1 MPNFSRESPMRKNVP
16 VIWDPIR
23 WSSSWFDLFRYPVN
37 SRDGLPPY
45 ARAEAILGV
54 IKQLRKYRRSPG
66 LWVTVDAPG
75 RWYMDELKDTLASC
89 NQPVAISM
97 VGQEVSISDFFKL
110 PGSYSLKPATPDF
123 IASVFDEFS
132 LSPRERSKLQVLRA
146 LARVTVA
153 GTKEIASVSG
163 FSHTYMRKLL
173 PELVRDRYVEHQE
186 DGSREKTNKY
196 PLWMI
201 KRAGIQY
208 VQQSWNIPD
217 NLGFKGLR
225 VEQKYAGQKHR
236 KIARLWW
243 SWLKEAYG
251 TDYEI
256 WQVWPEPAV
265 GNSHPDALAWG
276 AYQGVETLAWLE
288 VESGKKSRD
297 RIVQD
302 IMARYQQAKAVANA
316 YEMQMIFVVLAQPWV
331 LKSLQNYALL
341 FIPWNVSL
349 IFENWRN
356 VGYLSK
362 PIFGEFNSMM
372 KGDGYPY
379 IKEISRIIKKDPN
392 YLSPRMLPHLADEF
406 FSSGPV

>member
-1 MPNFSRESPMRKNVP
+1 MRRNVP
-16 VIWDPIR
+16 AIWDPIR

-45 ARAEAILGV
+45 ARAAAILGV
-54 IKQLRKYRRSPG
+54 MKQLRRYRRSPG

-75 RWYMDELKDTLASC
+75 RWYIDELKCALASC
-89 NQPVAISM
+89 NQPVAISLA
-97 VGQEVSISDFFKL
+97 GQEVAISEFFKV
-110 PGSYSLKPATPDF
+110 PGSYSLKPAAPEFTTF
-123 IASVFDEFS
+123 AFDEFS

-146 LARVTVA
+146 LARVTAA
-153 GTKEIASVSG
+153 GTKEIASMSG
-163 FSHTYMRKLL
+163 LSHTYMRNLL
-173 PELVRDRYVEHQE
+173 PELVRDRYIAHLEA
-186 DGSREKTNKY
+186 GSREKMNKY

-201 KRAGIQY
+201 NRAGIQY
-208 VQQSWNIPD
+208 AQQSWNIPD
-217 NLGFKGLR
+217 KLGFKGLR
-225 VEQKYAGQKHR
+225 MEQKYAGQKHR

-265 GNSHPDALAWG
+265 DNSHPDALAWG
-276 AYQGVETLAWLE
+276 DYQGVETLAWLE

-297 RIVQD
+297 RTVQD
-302 IMARYQQAKAVANA
+302 IMVRYHRAQAVANK
-316 YEMQMIFVVLAQPWV
+316 YDVQMIFAVLAQPWV
-331 LKSLQNYALL
+331 LKSLQNHALF

-379 IKEISRIIKKDPN
+379 IKKISKIIKKDPS
-392 YLSPRMLPHLADEF
+392 YFSPRMLPHLADEF
-406 FSSGPV
+406 FSGGPF